1 MKRILITG
9 AAGFLGRNLNYF
21 LKDKY
26 QLVLV
31 DQDPERWT
39 NFQLEPHDP
48 NIKIEY
54 ADLNED
60 LFVYAALLDKV
71 DVVIHCAN
79 RARIDPSWLEY
90 QQYYQ
95 TNVSD
100 TQKFFQLC
108 QEHNVKKF
116 IYVSSSSVYGNN
128 GQEVQT
134 EDGPLNPSS
143 PYAVS
148 KLAAEWALRVQSQK
162 AWITELII
170 VRPFTMYGAYMD
182 YSDRALMI
190 PRYMKAL
197 VDGHPLF
204 LHGDGLQRRDFV
216 HASDAVQAIELLIEK
231 GQRDEIYNI
240 GSGTS
245 TGIKEIA
252 DAISTKQI
260 KVPDRLGQVKSTLAD
275 ITKLQKLGYEP
286 KINVIEWISKQVEQ
300 FNQRKKN
307 ESSTSS
313 S

>member
-9 AAGFLGRNLNYF
+9 AAGFLGRNLTHY

-48 NIKIEY
+48 TIKIEY
-54 ADLNED
+54 ADLNDD

-95 TNVSD
+95 TNIGD
-100 TQKFFQLC
+100 THKFFQLC
-108 QEHNVKKF
+108 QEHNIKKF

-134 EDGPLNPSS
+134 EDGALNPSS

-197 VDGHPLF
+197 VDGNPLF

-252 DAISTKQI
+252 DVISMKQV
-260 KVPDRLGQVKSTLAD
+260 KVPDRMGQVRSTLAD

-286 KINVIEWISKQVEQ
+286 KVNVVEWISKQVEQ
-300 FNQRKKN
+300 FNQRKKK
-307 ESSTSS
+307 
-313 S
+313 

>member
-1 MKRILITG
+1 MKRILVTG
-9 AAGFLGRNLNYF
+9 AAGFLGRNITHY

-26 QLVLV
+26 DLVLV
-31 DQDPERWT
+31 DQDPGEWT
-39 NFQLEPHDP
+39 NFQLEPLDP
-48 NIKIEY
+48 NIEIAK
-54 ADLNED
+54 ADLYND

-90 QQYYQ
+90 QSYYK
-95 TNVSD
+95 TNIAD
-100 TQKFFQLC
+100 THKFFQLC
-108 QEHNVKKF
+108 QEYNIKKF
-116 IYVSSSSVYGNN
+116 IYISSSSVYGNN
-128 GQEVQT
+128 GQEAQT
-134 EDGPLNPSS
+134 EDGALNPSS

-182 YSDRALMI
+182 YGDRALMI

-197 VDGHPLF
+197 VDDQPLF
-204 LHGDGLQRRDFV
+204 IHGDGDQRRDFV
-216 HASDAVQAIELLIEK
+216 HASDAVQALELIIEK
-231 GQRDEIYNI
+231 GMRDEIYNI

-245 TGIKEIA
+245 TSVKEIA
-252 DAISTKQI
+252 DVVSNKQV
-260 KVPDRLGQVKSTLAD
+260 KVPDRIGQVRLTFAD
-275 ITKLQKLGYEP
+275 ITKLKQLGYEP
-286 KINVIEWISKQVEQ
+286 KVNVINWIGNQVEQ
-300 FNQRKKN
+300 FKKRKKN

>member
-1 MKRILITG
+1 MKRILVTG
-9 AAGFLGRNLNYF
+9 AAGFLGRNITHY

-26 QLVLV
+26 DLVLV
-31 DQDPERWT
+31 DQDPEEWT
-39 NFQLEPHDP
+39 NFQLEPFDP
-48 NIKIEY
+48 NLPIAK
-54 ADLNED
+54 ADLYSD

-79 RARIDPSWLEY
+79 RARIDPSWLDY
-90 QQYYQ
+90 QSYYK
-95 TNVSD
+95 TNIAD
-100 TQKFFQLC
+100 THKFFQLC

-116 IYVSSSSVYGNN
+116 IYISSSSVYGNN
-128 GQEVQT
+128 GQSAQT

-182 YSDRALMI
+182 YGERALMI

-197 VDGHPLF
+197 VDNQPLF
-204 LHGDGLQRRDFV
+204 IHGDGDQRRDFV
-216 HASDAVQAIELLIEK
+216 HAADAVQALELIVEK
-231 GQRDEIYNI
+231 GIRDEIYNI

-245 TGIKEIA
+245 TSVKEIA
-252 DAISTKQI
+252 DVVSNKQV
-260 KVPDRLGQVKSTLAD
+260 KVPDRIGQVRSTFAD
-275 ITKLQKLGYEP
+275 ITKLKSLGYEP
-286 KINVIEWISKQVEQ
+286 KVNVIDWISNQVEQ
-300 FNQRKKN
+300 FNKRKKN